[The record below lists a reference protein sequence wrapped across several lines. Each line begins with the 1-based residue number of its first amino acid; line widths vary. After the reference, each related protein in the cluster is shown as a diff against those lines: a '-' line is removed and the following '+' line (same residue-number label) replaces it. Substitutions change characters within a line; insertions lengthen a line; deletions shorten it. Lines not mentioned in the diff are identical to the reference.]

1 MMRRNRAEKVSGGG
15 VVQLRYLSAR
25 ILGFDLALLEEC
37 EGLLVKFVLSTGVPT
52 TLEVFIC
59 CSESA
64 ASPTG
69 YRCSTPVGYRRA
81 TSR

>member
-37 EGLLVKFVLSTGVPT
+37 EGLLVKFVISTGVPT
-52 TLEVFIC
+52 TLEVFVV
-59 CSESA
+59 SSLLHH
-64 ASPTG
+64 
-69 YRCSTPVGYRRA
+69 
-81 TSR
+81 